1 MQNFIKN
8 MVSNKFALN
17 SVNLDDLL
25 IEIDDETRHKLQATI
40 KNIFLD
46 IKCVCEKYDLGVFL
60 VGGSAL
66 GAVRHQGFIPWD
78 DDLDVGMIR
87 CDYEKFKE
95 VFKNELGS
103 KYILNAPNYSGKAKE
118 RFAKVMKRGTVFQEI
133 IDVDDLERCGV
144 FVDIFVLDNVPDD
157 FILRKIKGYCC
168 NCLEFIAG
176 QVRLVECMDDKL
188 KKMLKRTG
196 MVNYIIKFMIGKMFS
211 FRKSYKWFNTID
223 KAVRYNDEST
233 RFLTIATGR
242 KHYFGE
248 MLIRKELFPL
258 KTNVFEGAKVSVFHN
273 EDYYLSNLYGDYM
286 KIPPKDKREKH
297 FVKQIKLLGE

>member
-1 MQNFIKN
+1 MQNYIKN
-8 MVSNKFALN
+8 MISNKSALN
-17 SVNLDDLL
+17 SINSDDLL
-25 IEIDDETRHKLQATI
+25 VEIDDETRHKLQVII
-40 KNIFLD
+40 KDIFLD

-66 GAVRHQGFIPWD
+66 GAVRHRGFIPWD
-78 DDLDVGMIR
+78 DDLDIGMIR
-87 CDYEKFKE
+87 SDYEKFKE

-103 KYILNAPNYSGKAKE
+103 KYILNAPNYFGKAKE
-118 RFAKVMKRGTVFQEI
+118 RFAKVMKRGTVLQEI

-144 FVDIFVLDNVPDD
+144 FVDIFVLDNVPDN
-157 FILRKIKGYCC
+157 FILRKIKGYYC

-176 QVRLVECMDDKL
+176 QVRLVECMNENL

-196 MVNYIIKFMIGKMFS
+196 MVNYVIKFMIGKMFS
-211 FRKSYKWFNTID
+211 FRRAYKWFNTID
-223 KAVRYNDEST
+223 KAVQYNDEST

-248 MLIRKELFPL
+248 MLIRDELFPL
-258 KTNVFEGAKVSVFHN
+258 KTNVFEGTKVSVFHN